1 MLTLVVALALGAASP
16 WRVAYAQAGAIW
28 SVGFDGEPPTKIVP
42 KVTWERPLASSPDGS
57 RLIYWDHAQG
67 HWDLWMCGS
76 DGRNPR
82 NLTTDLPG
90 GCRSAVFS
98 PDGRAIAFMCDGPPG
113 LYTMALDGSGKKRL
127 SAEGHRDDPPVWSP
141 DGKRLA
147 FHSLTESGPNVF
159 VADLATGE
167 VSGVGRGSRPQWT
180 PDGRA
185 LLFGR
190 TEGVSRLAL
199 DGRTSSAWTG
209 RKGQS
214 YELLASLPGGRV
226 AWRSWPV
233 ERIGLTDPATGKE
246 TEVRP
251 YGHNLALFAA
261 TPDGRTWAAYGNGTL
276 WWSSGSQRGELRLPE
291 VGGIALVRG

>member
-199 DGRTSSAWTG
+199 DGRTSS
-209 RKGQS
+209 
-214 YELLASLPGGRV
+214 
-226 AWRSWPV
+226 
-233 ERIGLTDPATGKE
+233 TDLATGKE
-246 TEVRP
+246 TEVGR
-251 YGHNLALFAA
+251 YGRNLALFAA